1 MKSFIKHILIFLL
14 LMVFVTMLFDNIQ
27 DGDFNSQSGQV
38 QENIDF
44 IENQV
49 QNGNSLP
56 DGLYPDNEI
65 DFNQNSNIISSLMNS
80 LANFFTVCINFFIKF
95 IMSIISAFIS

>member
-1 MKSFIKHILIFLL
+1 MKGFIKHVLIFLL

-27 DGDFNSQSGQV
+27 DGGLDSQSSQV

-49 QNGNSLP
+49 QNGNPLP
-56 DGLYPDNEI
+56 DGLYSDTEI
-65 DFNQNSNIISSLMNS
+65 DFKKSGNIVSSLINT
-80 LANFFTVCINFFIKF
+80 LANLFTSCINFFIKL
-95 IMSIISAFIS
+95 IEYKLI